1 MRDLNGEKGQ
11 RMPRENGHMAMASP
25 LEPRDGVG
33 ATRLRVPQSGP
44 WETIAQYVVER
55 FGHLDPGVLEARFEC
70 GGVVNA
76 AGEPLTLSTPLGAE
90 TFIWYYREPPIEH
103 EIPFEPEILHQD
115 DDLLVVDKPHF
126 LPTTPAGKFLQNTAL
141 VRLRN
146 ALGNDDL
153 TPIHRLDRHT
163 AGIVLFS
170 TRPETRGAYQTLF
183 ARREVEKQY
192 EAISHKP
199 ADFDTAAPALKGQ
212 PFPITVRSHIR
223 KQRGVLR
230 VQELP
235 DEPPNAETVVEL
247 LAEHPQTLH
256 LLLKPHT
263 GQMHQLR
270 VHLAGLGAGIVNDPF
285 YPVLTDESPDDFEQP
300 LQLLARGI
308 RFTDPLTGEARE
320 FTSSRS
326 LAGAILVR

>member
-1 MRDLNGEKGQ
+1 MR
-11 RMPRENGHMAMASP
+11 SP

-33 ATRLRVPQSGP
+33 ATRLRVPQTGS
-44 WETIAQYVVER
+44 WATIAEYVVER
-55 FGHLDPGVLEARFEC
+55 FGHLDPEALLNRFDR

-76 AGEPLTLSTPLGAE
+76 DGQALSRDTILGSE
-90 TFIWYYREPPIEH
+90 TFVWYYRDPPVER
-103 EIPFEPEILHQD
+103 EIPFEPEILHHD
-115 DDLLVVDKPHF
+115 NDLLVVDKPHF

-146 ALGNDDL
+146 RLGNDDL

-183 ARREVEKQY
+183 ARREVQKTY
-192 EAISHKP
+192 EAITAKP
-199 ADFDTAAPALKGQ
+199 ADWRREPPAFAGQ
-212 PFPITVRSHIR
+212 TLPITVHSHIR

-230 VQELP
+230 VQTIEN
-235 DEPPNAETVVEL
+235 EPPNAETRIDLIAEL
-247 LAEHPQTLH
+247 PAALH
-256 LLLKPHT
+256 LKLEPHT

-270 VHLAGLGAGIVNDPF
+270 VHLAGLGAGIMNDPF
-285 YPVLTDESPDDFEQP
+285 YPVLLDEAPDDFDRP

-308 RFTDPLTGEARE
+308 RFMDPLKNDPRE
-320 FTSSRS
+320 FVSQRVLS
-326 LAGAILVR
+326 GAILAR